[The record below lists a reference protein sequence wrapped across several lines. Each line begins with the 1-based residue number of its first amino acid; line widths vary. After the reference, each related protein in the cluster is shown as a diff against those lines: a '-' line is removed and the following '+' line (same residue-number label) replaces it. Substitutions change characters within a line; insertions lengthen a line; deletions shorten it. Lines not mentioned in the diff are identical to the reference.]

1 MKRLLFAAQLLALPA
16 LPAVALHPGERI
28 DALMAGREPAF
39 EPTNLRRTP
48 RLRGAGANGAP
59 LRLADLEDRI
69 EREGDAPMI
78 HVIDRGRRH
87 AAIFRGAD
95 FARVNLIRDINELTN
110 ARPPKRGWLDNILGA
125 FQ

>member
-1 MKRLLFAAQLLALPA
+1 MKHLLLALPA
-16 LPAVALHPGERI
+16 LPVAAHHSGERI

-48 RLRGAGANGAP
+48 RLRGADG
-59 LRLADLEDRI
+59 
-69 EREGDAPMI
+69 APMI

-87 AAIFRGAD
+87 AAIFRGAN
-95 FARVNLIRDINELTN
+95 FARVNLIMDINELTN
-110 ARPPKRGWLDNILGA
+110 ARPSERGWLDNILGA